1 MVVVMLPLLV
11 ARLCRSNFIVIL
23 ILILR
28 SFYRSHCSK
37 KSKLS
42 SKRER
47 KIRRSP
53 NRLTTNKKRKIQS
66 SGLGLQGNRRK
77 KRKEG
82 DGGQEQWTT
91 RLDGNSKH
99 RLGID
104 RTYIAVRHFPERTTV
119 DASACWCV
127 GGWYYASHPHRDG
140 SHEYYH
146 HRRVVVD
153 GPLRARRRRA
163 RVRRCGRRRRQR
175 GRR

>member
-66 SGLGLQGNRRK
+66 SGLGFGRGTEERRGRRETEARTVNASTRRK
-77 KRKEG
+77 FQTPSRDRSYLYCCAPLPG
-82 DGGQEQWTT
+82 TYYST
-91 RLDGNSKH
+91 R
-99 RLGID
+99 R
-104 RTYIAVRHFPERTTV
+104 R
-119 DASACWCV
+119 ACWCG
-127 GGWYYASHPHRDG
+127 GGWYYASPPHRDG
-140 SHEYYH
+140 SHEY
-146 HRRVVVD
+146 
-153 GPLRARRRRA
+153 
-163 RVRRCGRRRRQR
+163 
-175 GRR
+175 